1 MTDFSKKRVLVT
13 GASSGAGVGIARA
26 FAARGATVVITARRE
41 NRLKQVQREI
51 EAAGGRAEVQVA
63 DLATRL
69 GARDLAQRCGD
80 IDILINNAAITTMK
94 YQSVRVR
101 DDQFWDDTFNT
112 GFWAPLALMQELSPG
127 MVKRGNGVILN
138 ISSISGQR
146 GTAYLAPYAAMKA
159 ALDMMSRVAG
169 MEYAAERSGVRCNSV
184 AFGFIDTE
192 GLAKNCGSQEGA
204 AQVALQLSPLGRMVT
219 VEEVAALCVFLSSDE
234 AAPILGTVINIDGG
248 LVTGM
253 YSFTGQFQES
263 QDVPDLPA
271 A

>member
-13 GASSGAGVGIARA
+13 GASSGTGVGIAKA
-26 FAARGATVVITARRE
+26 FAKLGATVVISARRE
-41 NRLKQVQREI
+41 NRLKAVQRDI
-51 EAAGGRAEVQVA
+51 QAAGGRAEVQVA
-63 DLATRL
+63 DLSSRE
-69 GARDLAQRCGD
+69 GARDLARRCGE
-80 IDILINNAAITTMK
+80 IDILINNAALTTMK

-101 DDQFWDDTFNT
+101 DDPFWDETFTT
-112 GFWAPLALMQELSPG
+112 GLWAPLALMQELSPG

-159 ALDMMSRVAG
+159 ALDMMSRVAA
-169 MEYAAERSGVRCNSV
+169 MEYAAERSGVRCNSI

-192 GLAKNCGSQEGA
+192 GLAKNAGDRDGA
-204 AQVALQLSPLGRMVT
+204 VQIAEQLSPLGRMVT
-219 VEEVAALCVFLSSDE
+219 VEEVAALCVFMSTDE

-253 YSFTGQFQES
+253 YSFAGKFQDA
-263 QDVPDLPA
+263 QDVPDIL
-271 A
+271 